1 MKKVNEQVIVVVVS
15 NYPHDL
21 MPLQEAKAILFTPSG
36 CQELGRAIADVMSG
50 SYNPSGRLNMTWYS
64 SFEDLPAKNECDII
78 RTRQTYQYY
87 RGKKQYPFGYG
98 LSYTSFV
105 YDIFAVE
112 QEKEQL
118 KAVLRVR
125 NTGNCDG
132 AKVIQIYAA
141 KEEASLTRPDKKLV
155 GFAFVMLH
163 ANESKEVTIK
173 IPFRELMIYDVIT
186 ESMMLSDGGYRIWIG
201 EDADTQAQIIES
213 DGTKRPAQAIV
224 CLEGD
229 IRIRRDFAN
238 ITGAWL
244 YDECRNVRISKREG
258 VQVVCISNK
267 AQEAM
272 MEYTMGDNDS
282 LGSELHLKLYAIEGS
297 KLKITINDKDSQMF
311 ALNTQGMIQEVCINL
326 SEEMAVWGYVD
337 EIITLK
343 LSMKGVMGIS
353 YFWFE

>member
-1 MKKVNEQVIVVVVS
+1 MINGQIGQDREKYGLPSAQIALFEAVKKVNEQVIVVVVS

-125 NTGNCDG
+125 NTGNCDVQRLS
-132 AKVIQIYAA
+132 KFMRQRRKRHLHDQI
-141 KEEASLTRPDKKLV
+141 KSLSV
-155 GFAFVMLH
+155 
-163 ANESKEVTIK
+163 
-173 IPFRELMIYDVIT
+173 
-186 ESMMLSDGGYRIWIG
+186 
-201 EDADTQAQIIES
+201 
-213 DGTKRPAQAIV
+213 
-224 CLEGD
+224 
-229 IRIRRDFAN
+229 
-238 ITGAWL
+238 
-244 YDECRNVRISKREG
+244 
-258 VQVVCISNK
+258 
-267 AQEAM
+267 
-272 MEYTMGDNDS
+272 
-282 LGSELHLKLYAIEGS
+282 LHLLCSMQMKLR
-297 KLKITINDKDSQMF
+297 K
-311 ALNTQGMIQEVCINL
+311 
-326 SEEMAVWGYVD
+326 
-337 EIITLK
+337 
-343 LSMKGVMGIS
+343 
-353 YFWFE
+353 